1 MLHNI
6 LKSWRSLLC
15 FTRKTKNNANVE
27 QQCDEIR
34 RKVGR
39 NVLLFQRI
47 ELILKYLEEKG
58 NFSISSNN
66 LQSQEIFPQSQTR
79 QLQEFSSKKPLGL
92 GGRIKKLT
100 KGGLLSEP
108 NNFPVEMEVLDGGF
122 SFAFEFYYG
131 TNEDQERLKEKLS
144 SIVDERNR
152 LIHEL
157 LLSFDVNTEIG
168 RNDLEVY
175 LDRQYE
181 KTLPV
186 FEEFKQISEI
196 LQEIIKKTISEKLT
210 KLTDPIVPNDN
221 LDHPSIKELV
231 VCLSLYSDMKQKLF
245 GWTSLAG
252 AKKFI
257 EQQFPD
263 SIRGSQEKFGV
274 LSIKKILLTIGIFDL
289 IYLPSGKGKH
299 VVLYRLKSGYSIE
312 KNKGKLFFCK
322 KISLNDQGDIETYKV
337 DLNMSVQA
345 EQTTN
350 LSQPTR

>member
-1 MLHNI
+1 VLHNI
-6 LKSWRSLLC
+6 LKFWRSLPC
-15 FTRKTKNNANVE
+15 FTRKTKNNADAE
-27 QQCDEIR
+27 QQGDEIR

-66 LQSQEIFPQSQTR
+66 LQSQEISPQSQAR
-79 QLQEFSSKKPLGL
+79 KLQEFSSKQPLGL

-100 KGGLLSEP
+100 KGGPLSEP
-108 NNFPVEMEVLDGGF
+108 NNFPAEMEVAEGGF
-122 SFAFEFYYG
+122 SFAFDFSYG
-131 TNEDQERLKEKLS
+131 TSEDQERLKEKLS

-157 LLSFDVNTEIG
+157 LLSFDVNTEID
-168 RNDLEVY
+168 RNALEVY

-186 FEEFKQISEI
+186 FEECKQIADI
-196 LQEIIKKTISEKLT
+196 LHKIIKNISSEQFT
-210 KLTDPIVPNDN
+210 KITDKMVPNDY
-221 LDHPSIKELV
+221 LKHQSVKELV
-231 VCLSLYSDMKQKLF
+231 VCLSLYSDMEKKLF
-245 GWTSLAG
+245 GWTSIAG

-257 EQQFPD
+257 EQQFPEA
-263 SIRGSQEKFGV
+263 IRECQKKFRW
-274 LSIKKILLTIGIFDL
+274 LWIKKILLKIGVLYLMD
-289 IYLPSGKGKH
+289 LPSEQGKH
-299 VVLYRLKSGYSIE
+299 VAWYRLKPEYSIE

-322 KISLNDQGDIETYKV
+322 QISLNDQGDIETYKV

-345 EQTTN
+345 E
-350 LSQPTR
+350 

>member
-15 FTRKTKNNANVE
+15 FTRKAKNKADVE
-27 QQCDEIR
+27 QQRDEIH

-39 NVLLFQRI
+39 NVLLLQKI

-58 NFSISSNN
+58 KFSISSNN
-66 LQSQEIFPQSQTR
+66 LQSQEISPQ
-79 QLQEFSSKKPLGL
+79 PLGL
-92 GGRIKKLT
+92 GGRIKKLI
-100 KGGLLSEP
+100 KGGPLSEP
-108 NNFPVEMEVLDGGF
+108 NNFPAEIEVAEGGC
-122 SFAFEFYYG
+122 SFAFEFFYG
-131 TNEDQERLKEKLS
+131 TSEDQERLKEKLS

-157 LLSFDVNTEIG
+157 LLSFDVNKEIG
-168 RNDLEVY
+168 RNDLELY
-175 LDRQYE
+175 LDQQYE
-181 KTLPV
+181 KTLPL
-186 FEEFKQISEI
+186 FEECKQIAEI
-196 LQEIIKKTISEKLT
+196 LQEIIQNNFSEQLK
-210 KLTDPIVPNDN
+210 KLTDPIIPNDF
-221 LDHPSIKELV
+221 LEHPSVKELV

-263 SIRGSQEKFGV
+263 ALRECQKKFGV
-274 LSIKKILLTIGIFDL
+274 LSIKKILLKIGIFYLMDL
-289 IYLPSGKGKH
+289 PTEQGKH
-299 VVLYRLKSGYSIE
+299 VVWYRLKPEYSIE

-322 KISLNDQGDIETYKV
+322 QISLNDQGDIETYKI

-350 LSQPTR
+350 SSQPTR